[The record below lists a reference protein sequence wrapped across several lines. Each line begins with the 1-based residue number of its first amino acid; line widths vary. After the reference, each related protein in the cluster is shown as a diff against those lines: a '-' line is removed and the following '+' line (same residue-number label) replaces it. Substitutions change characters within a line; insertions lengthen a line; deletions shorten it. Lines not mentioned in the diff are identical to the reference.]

1 MYSGKL
7 TFSTHPHTE
16 KIIIS
21 VGGRRKYQANAYFK
35 KKFTAN
41 EWVEKKNSYLQQFTK
56 PSPPLLP
63 LGPSEVKWLVPKCV
77 WSSFMNRTLVVRFLQ
92 GPPPVSSHLILSF
105 LFVFS
110 WEVHLM

>member
-35 KKFTAN
+35 KKFMAN
-41 EWVEKKNSYLQQFTK
+41 EWVEKKKTHTYNNS
-56 PSPPLLP
+56 PNPPLP
-63 LGPSEVKWLVPKCV
+63 CSPWDPQK
-77 WSSFMNRTLVVRFLQ
+77 
-92 GPPPVSSHLILSF
+92 
-105 LFVFS
+105 
-110 WEVHLM
+110 